1 MNSFNPNC
9 SDKSIIRFMSG
20 CRSPIAIFSAILPAN
35 NSICCGTVPTI
46 LRKLVFVTC
55 AISNSPIRICPLCIG
70 YICCINEIS
79 VVLPEP
85 LSPITAVVLPFS
97 IFKFNDSNTF
107 RRDPYRNSTLSKD
120 TSPIIS
126 GINSTFWLSSLSLS
140 KSMI

>member
-1 MNSFNPNC
+1 
-9 SDKSIIRFMSG
+9 MSG
-20 CRSPIAIFSAILPAN
+20 FRSPIAIFSAILPAN

-97 IFKFNDSNTF
+97 SNSMIQILFGEIHIEIPHCQKTH
-107 RRDPYRNSTLSKD
+107 P
-120 TSPIIS
+120 
-126 GINSTFWLSSLSLS
+126 LSSPASIPLFGYRHFLSPNP
-140 KSMI
+140 